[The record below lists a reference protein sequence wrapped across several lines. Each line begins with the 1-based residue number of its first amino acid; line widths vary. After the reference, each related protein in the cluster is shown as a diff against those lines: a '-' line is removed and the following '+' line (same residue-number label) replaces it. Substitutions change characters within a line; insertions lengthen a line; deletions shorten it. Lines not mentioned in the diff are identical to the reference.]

1 MQPTYTIGDY
11 LLDRLVDCGIDRLF
25 GVPGDYNLQF
35 LDRVIAHETLG
46 WVGCAN
52 ELNAA
57 YAADGYAR
65 IKGAGALLTTYG
77 VGELSALNGV
87 AGSYAEHIPVLHI
100 VGAPGTGAQQRGEL
114 LHHTLGDGDFTHFAR
129 MSEQITC
136 TQATLTAGNACHEID
151 RVLSEMLTHH
161 RPGYLMLPADV
172 AKAKA
177 TPPARRLAIEGPP
190 ADENQLAGFREHAG
204 QMLRS
209 SRQVS
214 LLADFLTQRYGLQD
228 TLRMWVAKT
237 PIACATMLMGKGL
250 FDEQQPGFVG
260 TYSGIASAPQTREA
274 IENADTIICVG
285 TRFTDTIT
293 AGFTQHLPLERTIEI
308 QPFAVRVGDHWFS
321 RIPMDQ
327 ALKELMILSAS
338 LSAEWRLPDCSAPE
352 VESMTGGS
360 LTQSSFW
367 STVQEQLRPGDIILA
382 DQGTAAFGVAA
393 LKLPS
398 DATLLVQ
405 PLWGSIGFTLPAAYG
420 AQTAAP
426 GRRVVLIVGDGAAQ
440 LTIQELGSMLRDKQ
454 NPLILLLN
462 NEGYTVERAIH
473 GPEQRYNDIAL
484 WDWNRLPGA
493 FAPNVPSRCW
503 RVTRTEELEEAMADS
518 IGSDKLTLVEVM
530 LPKMDIPDFLRA
542 VTQALEERNSR
553 V

>member
-35 LDRVIAHETLG
+35 LDRVIAHEALG

-52 ELNAA
+52 ELNSA

-87 AGSYAEHIPVLHI
+87 AGSYAEHVPVLHI
-100 VGAPGTGAQQRGEL
+100 VGAPCSGAQQRGEL

-151 RVLSEMLTHH
+151 RVLSEMLAHH

-172 AKAKA
+172 ARASA
-177 TPPARRLAIEGPP
+177 TPPARRLVIEGPP
-190 ADENQLAGFREHAG
+190 ADENQLAGFQEYAG
-204 QMLRS
+204 QLLRG
-209 SRQVS
+209 SRRVS
-214 LLADFLTQRYGLQD
+214 LLADFLAQRYGLQE
-228 TLRMWVAKT
+228 TLRTWVEKT
-237 PIACATMLMGKGL
+237 PIAHATMLMGKGL
-250 FDEQQPGFVG
+250 FDEQNPGFVG
-260 TYSGIASAPQTREA
+260 TYSGIASAPQTRET

-293 AGFTQHLPLERTIEI
+293 AGFTQHLPPERTIEI
-308 QPFAVRVGDHWFS
+308 QPFAVRVGERWFS

-327 ALKELMILSAS
+327 ALAVLIGLSAS
-338 LSAEWRLPDCSAPE
+338 LAAEWTLPPVSLPE
-352 VESMTGGS
+352 VGGAAGGT
-360 LTQSSFW
+360 LTQKSFW

-393 LKLPS
+393 LRLPS

-426 GRRVVLIVGDGAAQ
+426 DRRVVLIIGDGAAQ
-440 LTIQELGSMLRDKQ
+440 LTIQEMGSMLRDKQ
-454 NPLILLLN
+454 RPLILLLN

-484 WDWNRLPGA
+484 WDWNRLPEA
-493 FAPNVPSRCW
+493 FAPDVPSRCW
-503 RVTRTEELEEAMADS
+503 RVTRTAELKEAMNDS
-518 IGSDKLTLVEVM
+518 LASDRLTLVEVM

-542 VTQALEERNSR
+542 VTEALEERNSR

>member
-1 MQPTYTIGDY
+1 
-11 LLDRLVDCGIDRLF
+11 
-25 GVPGDYNLQF
+25 
-35 LDRVIAHETLG
+35 
-46 WVGCAN
+46 
-52 ELNAA
+52 
-57 YAADGYAR
+57 
-65 IKGAGALLTTYG
+65 
-77 VGELSALNGV
+77 
-87 AGSYAEHIPVLHI
+87 
-100 VGAPGTGAQQRGEL
+100 
-114 LHHTLGDGDFTHFAR
+114 

-136 TQATLTAGNACHEID
+136 TQATLTAENACHEID

-177 TPPARRLAIEGPP
+177 TPPARRLTIEGPP

-209 SRQVS
+209 SRRVS
-214 LLADFLTQRYGLQD
+214 LLADFLAQRYGLQD
-228 TLRMWVAKT
+228 TLRAWVAKT
-237 PIACATMLMGKGL
+237 PMACATMLMGKGL
-250 FDEQQPGFVG
+250 FDEQQRGFVG
-260 TYSGIASAPQTREA
+260 TYSGIASAVSTREA

-293 AGFTQHLPLERTIEI
+293 AGFTQHLPQERTIEI

-327 ALKELMILSAS
+327 ALGVLMTLSTS
-338 LSAEWRLPDCSAPE
+338 LAAEWSMPACSAPE
-352 VESMTGGS
+352 VACAASGP
-360 LTQSSFW
+360 LTQENFW

-484 WDWNRLPGA
+484 WDWNRLPEA
-493 FAPNVPSRCW
+493 FAPDVPSRCW
-503 RVTRTEELEEAMADS
+503 RVTDTQGLEDAIADS
-518 IGSDKLTLVEVM
+518 VGSDKLTLVEVM

>member
-35 LDRVIAHETLG
+35 LDRVIAHEALG

-214 LLADFLTQRYGLQD
+214 LLADFLAQRYGLQD

-503 RVTRTEELEEAMADS
+503 RVTRAEELEEAMADS